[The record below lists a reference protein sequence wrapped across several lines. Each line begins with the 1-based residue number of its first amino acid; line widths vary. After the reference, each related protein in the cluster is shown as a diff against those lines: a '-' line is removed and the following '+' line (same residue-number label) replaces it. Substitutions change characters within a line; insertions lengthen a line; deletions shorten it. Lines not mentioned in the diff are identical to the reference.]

1 MTNKHLKQKLHFLLL
16 ALLLLP
22 ATLQAQ
28 ELSVKSFTEKSN
40 DLSASTQ
47 PRVDN
52 NSVPCALVKVQIA
65 AWGVR
70 FEGNVMGDVA
80 YKTSEYWVYM
90 PKGSKRLSVKLEG
103 YLPLEVEFSGYGIND
118 LESKLTYLLVIS
130 GVVVNGQQQ
139 EAPRQ
144 QTGWLILNST
154 PSEADV
160 YLTVNGV
167 ESLEGKTPFQKKMAY
182 GSYNYRLKKNLY
194 HDERGVANINSG
206 RVELNPTLRPAHGR
220 LKISSNPSGASVSI
234 EGVRESYTTPCT
246 TDVLSSGE
254 YRVTLSKTKYASV
267 TKTVTVS
274 DGQVVPV
281 QFDLAAN
288 FAQVTVNSLNGADI
302 YLNGSRVGTT
312 RYSEELTPGLYDFE
326 ARLASHRT
334 VSRQVEV
341 EANKPQTITLNP
353 TPIYGSLDVVTEPM
367 DATVT
372 INGKGYGL
380 TPTTIDRLLVGS
392 YSVELTKSGYAAETQ
407 MVTIR
412 EGQTST
418 VTATLRNGCPVRVT
432 ASKSGARVYV
442 DGEEVGTAPYS
453 GTLTFG
459 SHKLYAIADGKRSQ
473 EQEIVIRQGETA
485 TRNVELSFSANKTFT
500 VNGVTFEMVYVEGGT
515 FTMGAT
521 SEQGSDA
528 YSYEKPAHS
537 VRLSNYYIGQT
548 EVTQALWKA
557 VMGNNPSNFKGD
569 NLPVEQVSW
578 NDCQEFVRKL
588 NRLTGKNF
596 RLPTEAEWEYAA
608 RGGNKSCGY
617 KYSGGNNLGEVAW
630 YYDNSGS
637 TTHPVATKSPNE
649 LGLYDMSGNV
659 WEWCQDWYG
668 DYSSS
673 TQTNP
678 TGPYNGSYRVYRGG
692 SWGNNAWSCRV
703 SGRLSDIN
711 PDYRFYHLG
720 FRLVLSQ

>member
-1 MTNKHLKQKLHFLLL
+1 MIKKMKKILLILFILIGWSTEAQKL
-16 ALLLLP
+16 
-22 ATLQAQ
+22 TL
-28 ELSVKSFTEKSN
+28 ESFTLKTN
-40 DLSASTQ
+40 DLSASIQ

-65 AWGVR
+65 AQGVK
-70 FEGNVMGDVA
+70 FEGNVMGNVIE
-80 YKTSEYWVYM
+80 KTSEYWVYM
-90 PKGSKRLSVKLEG
+90 PSGSKRLKVILSG
-103 YLPLEVEFSGYGIND
+103 YLPLEVEFSLFGINA
-118 LESKLTYLLVIS
+118 LESKLTYQLVIS
-130 GVVVNGQQQ
+130 GVVANGQQQ
-139 EAPRQ
+139 EAPKQ
-144 QTGWLILNST
+144 QTGWLILYST

-194 HDERGVANINSG
+194 HDERGLANINSG

-246 TDVLSSGE
+246 TDVLPSGE

-392 YSVELTKSGYAAETQ
+392 YNVELTKSGYAAETQ
-407 MVTIR
+407 TVTIR

-528 YSYEKPAHS
+528 YDREKPAHS

-557 VMGNNPSNFKGD
+557 VMGSNPSHIKGD
-569 NLPVEQVSW
+569 NLPVEKVSW
-578 NDCQEFVRKL
+578 DDCQEFVRKL
-588 NRLTGKNF
+588 NRLTGKTF

-608 RGGNKSCGY
+608 RGGSKSRGY
-617 KYSGGNNLGEVAW
+617 KYSGSNDIGAVAW
-630 YYDNSGS
+630 YFDNSGS
-637 TTHPVATKSPNE
+637 KTHPVGTKQANE
-649 LGLYDMSGNV
+649 LGIYDMSGNV
-659 WEWCQDWYG
+659 WEWCQDWYDG
-668 DYSSS
+668 YSSS

-678 TGPYNGSYRVYRGG
+678 TGPYNGSSRVLRGG
-692 SWGNNAWSCRV
+692 CWYGGAGSCRV
-703 SGRLSDIN
+703 SFRIFSYPSCRDFSIGI
-711 PDYRFYHLG
+711 
-720 FRLVLSQ
+720 RLVLP